1 MPTEAQIAANRQNA
15 RRSTGPNTAEGKE
28 AIAQNNF
35 RHGLTGAFNFLRWE
49 KPAEFEDLLAGLRAE
64 HKPLTLTEDLL
75 VERMAQHE
83 WLRRRAHTLQHLCF
97 IDEAFLDP
105 RQEQAFALYLRY
117 QTTHERSF
125 HKCLNELLKLR
136 REKRKQEIGFESQK
150 QKQTEETR
158 KQELHEAR
166 TRLANAK
173 AVHLELDEM
182 SPRSSARRRPDGD
195 IKGIIQGVLP
205 GHTPIALDDAKGVL
219 KIAIEEAFGRRPA
232 VKAA

>member
-15 RRSTGPNTAEGKE
+15 RRSTGPHTAEGKE

-49 KPAEFEDLLAGLRAE
+49 KLAEFEDLLVGLRAE

-105 RQEQAFALYLRY
+105 RQERAFALYLRY
-117 QTTHERSF
+117 QTTHERAF
-125 HKCLNELLKLR
+125 HKCLNELLNLR

-150 QKQTEETR
+150 QKQTEEAR
-158 KQELHEAR
+158 KQELHKAR
-166 TRLANAK
+166 THLANAK
-173 AVHLELDEM
+173 AAHLELDEM
-182 SPRSSARRRPDGD
+182 SPRSSAKRRPNADA
-195 IKGIIQGVLP
+195 KGTIEAATP
-205 GHTPIALDDAKGVL
+205 GHTAIPFHEMKPVL
-219 KIAIEEAFGRRPA
+219 KTAIEEDFGSHP
-232 VKAA
+232 VVNAA